1 MNSFIT
7 MAQTCVISDD
17 ICPVMSWAQK
27 SDMNF
32 WITVGAALLVGIA
45 LGFII
50 AKLFAPRRSCN
61 RDKKRVANHA
71 HATTS
76 GCVEIYVGNLS
87 YDMTEDQLRK
97 TFAKFGKVEM
107 ARIITNRFGKSKGF
121 GFVEMPNREE
131 AEAAVK
137 ALDNQDVMGRKMR
150 ANEAKNKNRE

>member
-1 MNSFIT
+1 
-7 MAQTCVISDD
+7 
-17 ICPVMSWAQK
+17 
-27 SDMNF
+27 MNF
-32 WITVGAALLVGIA
+32 WITVGVALLIGLVVG
-45 LGFII
+45 FVF
-50 AKLFAPRRSCN
+50 AKVACSGKGAKKE
-61 RDKKRVANHA
+61 KKRISNYA
-71 HATTS
+71 HASS

-97 TFAKFGKVEM
+97 AFAKFGKVEM

-137 ALDNQDVMGRKMR
+137 ALDNQEVMGRKMR